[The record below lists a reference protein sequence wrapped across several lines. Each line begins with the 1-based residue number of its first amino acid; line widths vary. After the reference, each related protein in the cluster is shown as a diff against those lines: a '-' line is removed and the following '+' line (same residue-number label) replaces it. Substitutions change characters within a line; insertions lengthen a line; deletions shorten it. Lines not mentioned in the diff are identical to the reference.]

1 MLYRKIEKAITEH
14 LQSNSKKILLI
25 DGARQVGKTFIVRH
39 VGKKMYKNFVEINM
53 LEDSLNEKL
62 FKNVSSLEDFY
73 IQLGLFAGKK
83 LGNADDTLVF
93 LDEIQAYPELLTL
106 LKFLSNDNK
115 YTYIASGSLLGVALS
130 ETSSIPMGS
139 ISKIRMFPLDFE
151 EFLYANGVGS
161 ETINTFREKF
171 SKLEPLEE
179 STHNRMLD
187 LFKKYLIVGG
197 MPDAVNE
204 YIESKNIPKVR
215 SIQKEIREYY
225 ATDASKYDKDNKL
238 KIRKIYDMLPSNM
251 CKQKK
256 RVVIK
261 DIDDTKGKTFS
272 NYENDFEYLI
282 SSGIALDVQAI
293 SNPTFPLVQS
303 MGKNLLKLYINDVG
317 LLTEI
322 LYKNNVQAILNDD
335 KSINLGAVYE
345 TVVAS
350 ELIAHGHKLH
360 YYDNRNKGEIDFLI
374 DDYDELSICPI
385 EVKSGRDYTIHSALS
400 NVTSNGEYNIK
411 RALVLS
417 NNREITTKGKIVYIP
432 AYYVMF
438 L

>member
-39 VGKKMYKNFVEINM
+39 VGKKTYKNFVEINM

-350 ELIAHGHKLH
+350 ELIAHGHKLY
-360 YYDNRNKGEIDFLI
+360 YYDNRNRGEIDFLI

>member
-39 VGKKMYKNFVEINM
+39 VGKKIYKNFVEINM

-215 SIQKEIREYY
+215 SIQQEIREYY

-303 MGKNLLKLYINDVG
+303 MGKNLLKLYLNDVG

-350 ELIAHGHKLH
+350 ELIAHGHKLY